1 MKAPVFVLGIM
12 GTETLVLVVGPRPV
26 AQDQRLA
33 PDCKPVC
40 GSKTFMPDRLI
51 SDWRSL
57 GDATST
63 TTFPRKTLVGQGLS
77 LSINLSINR
86 CR

>member
-1 MKAPVFVLGIM
+1 MKAPVFMPGIM

-51 SDWRSL
+51 SDWRA
-57 GDATST
+57 GRNKDANTYVIAIA
-63 TTFPRKTLVGQGLS
+63 R
-77 LSINLSINR
+77 
-86 CR
+86 